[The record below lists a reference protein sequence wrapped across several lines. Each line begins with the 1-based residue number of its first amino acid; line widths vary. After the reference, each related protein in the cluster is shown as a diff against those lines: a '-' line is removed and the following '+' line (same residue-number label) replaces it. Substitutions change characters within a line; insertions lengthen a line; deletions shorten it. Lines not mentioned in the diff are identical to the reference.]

1 MSAPATP
8 VIGNEVIF
16 STDPLAEIP
25 RVTALADDTFVLAW
39 ETATG
44 DLFARHLNETGNFT
58 TGNFLQQLSTFD
70 HNAFGGPSTTPLIVQ
85 ENGGAIMTDFGFTPA
100 GGSPE
105 IGLHTVDANFTDT
118 SFPVIV
124 PKASSAGEPLVDAV
138 PTFQGTAV
146 SFERQE
152 GTVFHTF
159 LRWYGPD
166 GTPSPTDQQLGNPG
180 DTGSAIN
187 AKLLSSGTD
196 LVYTVFTHFDPATG
210 NRDIRFES
218 LTPNGINSNAISL
231 SGVAGTPDF
240 ADIADLGDGT
250 FVVVWQDAGGVII
263 KHMLFN
269 GITLETARIGEAA
282 GGLLPK
288 VVALKDHSFI
298 VAWTAASGTE
308 SDGSP
313 NEDIFLRHFVIVPQS
328 PGSPIN
334 VIANTGTLV
343 HLTEPGDQG
352 LFQMSMKTL
361 ADGRVLLAYASET
374 GDATNLNNMV
384 YRIIDPRDP
393 NLTGTANA
401 DVITAAPN
409 ASVING
415 LGGNDTLI
423 GLTGNDALNGGDGND
438 TVDGGLGNDVLDGG
452 AGFNTAAFNHLAQA
466 VVVDLSKGTAT
477 GQGTDT
483 LHNIQNVTGSILN
496 DTFIGSAV
504 RNVFDGGGGN
514 DTVKFNGVAAAVAVS
529 LANGTATGQGADVL
543 RNIENVV
550 GSNLNDTIIGSSGD
564 NIIDGGAGV
573 DTVQFNAVS
582 AAVTVSLATGVATG
596 QGTDTL
602 RNIENVTGSNLN
614 DTITGNNGNNVIDGG
629 GGADVLAGL
638 GGNDTYFVDNAA
650 DVVKEAAGAG
660 NDQVFTTVSY
670 KLGAGQSIETLSV
683 ASSAGGATINLTG
696 NELSQ
701 AIIGNDRPNFIN
713 GGGGN
718 DTLTGKGG
726 ADTFM
731 FNTALSAT
739 GNVDRI
745 TDFAP
750 SSDKI
755 DLAKSIFSALNVGTL
770 PSTAF
775 FVGPAAHDAD
785 DRIVYNPVSGSLT
798 YDSNGNAAG
807 GATQFATLT
816 PHLALQASN
825 FVVT

>member
-1 MSAPATP
+1 
-8 VIGNEVIF
+8 
-16 STDPLAEIP
+16 
-25 RVTALADDTFVLAW
+25 
-39 ETATG
+39 
-44 DLFARHLNETGNFT
+44 
-58 TGNFLQQLSTFD
+58 
-70 HNAFGGPSTTPLIVQ
+70 
-85 ENGGAIMTDFGFTPA
+85 
-100 GGSPE
+100 
-105 IGLHTVDANFTDT
+105 
-118 SFPVIV
+118 
-124 PKASSAGEPLVDAV
+124 
-138 PTFQGTAV
+138 
-146 SFERQE
+146 
-152 GTVFHTF
+152 
-159 LRWYGPD
+159 
-166 GTPSPTDQQLGNPG
+166 GTPSATDQQLGNPG

-328 PGSPIN
+328 PGSSIN

-401 DVITAAPN
+401 DVITATPT

-415 LGGNDTLI
+415 LGGNDALI
-423 GLTGNDALNGGDGND
+423 GLAGNDALNGGDGND
-438 TVDGGLGNDVLDGG
+438 TLDGGLGNDVLDGG

-483 LHNIQNVTGSILN
+483 LRNIQNVTGSILN

-529 LANGTATGQGADVL
+529 L
-543 RNIENVV
+543 
-550 GSNLNDTIIGSSGD
+550 
-564 NIIDGGAGV
+564 
-573 DTVQFNAVS
+573 
-582 AAVTVSLATGVATG
+582 
-596 QGTDTL
+596 
-602 RNIENVTGSNLN
+602 
-614 DTITGNNGNNVIDGG
+614 
-629 GGADVLAGL
+629 
-638 GGNDTYFVDNAA
+638 
-650 DVVKEAAGAG
+650 
-660 NDQVFTTVSY
+660 
-670 KLGAGQSIETLSV
+670 
-683 ASSAGGATINLTG
+683 
-696 NELSQ
+696 
-701 AIIGNDRPNFIN
+701 
-713 GGGGN
+713 
-718 DTLTGKGG
+718 
-726 ADTFM
+726 
-731 FNTALSAT
+731 
-739 GNVDRI
+739 
-745 TDFAP
+745 
-750 SSDKI
+750 
-755 DLAKSIFSALNVGTL
+755 
-770 PSTAF
+770 
-775 FVGPAAHDAD
+775 
-785 DRIVYNPVSGSLT
+785 
-798 YDSNGNAAG
+798 
-807 GATQFATLT
+807 
-816 PHLALQASN
+816 
-825 FVVT
+825 